1 MDAGVNNNRKTRI
14 ISIDLGT
21 STTVVRV
28 HNVGEGNRVVPV
40 AVNGMGTIP
49 TIAFQLDGSNEMY
62 YGYDAQ
68 AKYDS
73 NAAGSLFKNFK
84 MDLISENEIE
94 RVRAEELIL
103 GFLRYVYD
111 QYQSLLNKEAFDPAD
126 EIKVYVSHPAKWNS
140 YARTQM
146 KQIVEKA
153 GFCKQS
159 NITLKDE
166 PTAALLSVI
175 HEKNTELKQA
185 GMLFEG
191 KEYKAMMIDM
201 GAGTTDIVLCTYKVT
216 DKKLKV
222 DNIFTYPSISNPGL
236 CGGREIDEAIVSAAE
251 VFVNKMQVKPSA
263 SGNKVINK
271 LSRGVKRW
279 KDKTVSLVLRD
290 NIALPEPD
298 DISAFRDT
306 LYEFGVPVMNEHERF
321 SITREYFETFTKG
334 HWEQWVNLL
343 KGTFDEV
350 KGVQYDSLICPKNPE
365 EVELLIITGGHSQW
379 YVVQEYLL
387 GKTGFIDL
395 PQLDFARIHAHPEL
409 LVQSGNPQETVAVGL
424 CHIDED
430 VVGALAAANDV
441 SISFTCEGKYLGA
454 CELIRKGVPLPFAK
468 NDFLITNSIDGNFIF
483 RRELKIDYSIVTDK
497 INTIKKSITVPSDG
511 ILATLIKTV
520 LSFVGVAIFDVPRIL
535 YYMVMGKLDELD
547 DTLLQ
552 TIVNNEYK
560 VELSPDI
567 LVNEEGIIKVGGI
580 IKVDGESLNIPQIVI

>member
-1 MDAGVNNNRKTRI
+1 MDTDVNNNITTRVI
-14 ISIDLGT
+14 GIDFGT

-28 HNVGEGNRVVPV
+28 HNVGERNRIIPV
-40 AVNGMGTIP
+40 TSNSMRTIP
-49 TIAFQLDGSNEMY
+49 TIAFQPDGSNEMY

-73 NAAGSLFKNFK
+73 NTAGTLFKNFK
-84 MDLISENEIE
+84 MNLISENEME

-111 QYQSLLNKEAFDPAD
+111 QYQSLLNNGVFDSAD

-146 KQIVEKA
+146 KQLVETA

-159 NITLKDE
+159 NIALKDE
-166 PTAALLSVI
+166 PTAAVLSVI
-175 HEKNTELKQA
+175 HEKNEDLKKA

-201 GAGTTDIVLCTYKVT
+201 GAGTTDIVLCTYKVS
-216 DKKLKV
+216 DKKLNV
-222 DNIFTYPSISNPGL
+222 DNIFTYPSIKNPSS
-236 CGGREIDEAIVSAAE
+236 CGGREIDEAIISEVEMFVS
-251 VFVNKMQVKPSA
+251 KMQAKPSA
-263 SGNKVINK
+263 SGEKVISK
-271 LSRGVKRW
+271 IRRGVKKW
-279 KDKTVSLVLRD
+279 KEQTVSSTLRG
-290 NIALPEPD
+290 NTVLPEPD

-306 LYEFGVPVMNEHERF
+306 LNEFGVPIMNGHEKF
-321 SITREYFETFTKG
+321 SITREYFESFTKG

-343 KGTFDEV
+343 KGAFDEV
-350 KGVQYDSLICPKNPE
+350 KEGQYDNLKCPKSPE
-365 EVELLIITGGHSQW
+365 EVELLILTGGHSQW

-395 PQLDFARIHAHPEL
+395 PQLDFSRIHAHPEF
-409 LVQSGNPQETVAVGL
+409 LVQSEDPQETVAVGL

-430 VVGALAAANDV
+430 VVGALGAANDV

-483 RRELKIDYSIVTDK
+483 RRELNIEYSIVTDQ

-511 ILATLIKTV
+511 ILATLIKAV
-520 LSFVGVAIFDVPRIL
+520 LSLLGVTIFDIPRIL
-535 YYMVMGKLDELD
+535 YYMIRGKLEELD

-552 TIVNNEYK
+552 DIINSEYK

-567 LVNEEGIIKVGGI
+567 LVNEEGIIKVGGV

>member
-1 MDAGVNNNRKTRI
+1 MDTGVNNNITTRVI
-14 ISIDLGT
+14 GIDFGT

-28 HNVGEGNRVVPV
+28 HNVGGGNRIVPV
-40 AVNGMGTIP
+40 AVNGMRTIP
-49 TIAFQLDGSNEMY
+49 TIAFQPEGSNEMY

-73 NAAGSLFKNFK
+73 NIAGTLFKNFK
-84 MDLISENEIE
+84 MDLISENETE
-94 RVRAEELIL
+94 RVKAEELIQ

-111 QYQSLLNKEAFDPAD
+111 QYQSLLNNEAFDPAD

-146 KQIVEKA
+146 KQLVEKA

-159 NITLKDE
+159 NIVLKDE
-166 PTAALLSVI
+166 PTAAVLSVI

-201 GAGTTDIVLCTYKVT
+201 GAGTTDIVLCTYKVS
-216 DKKLKV
+216 DKKLEIE
-222 DNIFTYPSISNPGL
+222 NIFTYPSINTPGL
-236 CGGREIDEAIVSAAE
+236 CGGREIDEAIISEAE
-251 VFVNKMQVKPSA
+251 VFVHKMQAKPSA
-263 SGNKVINK
+263 SGEKVISK
-271 LSRGVKRW
+271 IRHGVKKW
-279 KDKTVSLVLRD
+279 KEQTVSGVLRKS
-290 NIALPEPD
+290 IVLPEPD

-306 LYEFGVPVMNEHERF
+306 LYEFGVPIMNEHERF
-321 SITREYFETFTKG
+321 SISREYFETFTRG

-350 KGVQYDSLICPKNPE
+350 KGVQYDNLKCPKSPE

-395 PQLDFARIHAHPEL
+395 PQLDFAKIHAHPEF
-409 LVQSGNPQETVAVGL
+409 LVQSGDPQETVAVGL

-441 SISFTCEGKYLGA
+441 SINFTCEGKYLGA

-468 NDFLITNSIDGNFIF
+468 ADFLITNSIDGNFIF
-483 RRELKIDYSIVTDK
+483 RRELTIEYSIVTDK
-497 INTIKKSITVPSDG
+497 TNTVKKSITVPSTG
-511 ILATLIKTV
+511 ILETLIKAA
-520 LSFVGVAIFDVPRIL
+520 LSFFGVAIFDVPRTL
-535 YYMVMGKLDELD
+535 YYMIMGKLDELD
-547 DTLLQ
+547 DTVVQ
-552 TIVNNEYK
+552 AIVNNEYK